1 MRNISPQVQAARSAR
16 VVEDRDFLWLVGKRR
31 DTGAQE
37 SAGFWSDVGTI
48 NAPVVDGITGVT
60 VVRIFTGAVSLIDI
74 SDIAM
79 VNDVMYRTVDVKMT
93 QLHPA
98 VEQAVRLYDARQAEI
113 QIWRGT
119 YDPDTMNLI
128 EPAAIRFVGRVDEQP
143 IITGAEG
150 EESTLTLR
158 CRNHAQELD
167 RASTDKRSDESQK
180 LRNAGDRF
188 YQYTSAMASRK
199 QFWGQKKE
207 AIK

>member
-31 DTGAQE
+31 DTGALE
-37 SAGFWSDVGTI
+37 ATGFWSDLGTI

-60 VVRIFTGAVSLIDI
+60 VLRTFVGAVSLIEI
-74 SDIAM
+74 SAIEMA
-79 VNDVMYRTVDVKMT
+79 NDTMYRTVDVKLT

-119 YDPDTMNLI
+119 YDPDTMNLL
-128 EPAAIRFVGRVDEQP
+128 EPAATRFVGRVDELP

-167 RASTDKRSDESQK
+167 RASTEKRSDESQK
-180 LRNAGDRF
+180 LRHPGDRF
-188 YQYTSAMASRK
+188 YQHASAMASRK

>member
-16 VVEDRDFLWLVGKRR
+16 VVEDRDFLWLVGRRR
-31 DTGAQE
+31 DTGTLE

-60 VVRIFTGAVSLIDI
+60 VIRTFTGAVSLIDI

-79 VNDVMYRTVDVKMT
+79 VNDTMYRTVEVKMT

-119 YDPDTMNLI
+119 YDPETMILL

-143 IITGAEG
+143 ITTGAEG
-150 EESTLTLR
+150 EESTLILR

-167 RASTDKRSDESQK
+167 RSSTEKRSDESQK
-180 LRNAGDRF
+180 LRNPDDRF
-188 YQYTSAMASRK
+188 FQYANAMAAKK